1 MSDIHNIQKSLA
13 DRLVAEFEDSD
24 LDSNAA
30 SETDASTTDHVVIGL
45 AERVQEKEAAKERA
59 KASEAAPKKKSF
71 QPIGIALVMF
81 AFAAVI
87 IAGETIL

>member
-1 MSDIHNIQKSLA
+1 MSDLHNLQKSLA
-13 DRLVAEFEDSD
+13 DRLNAEFEET
-24 LDSNAA
+24 N
-30 SETDASTTDHVVIGL
+30 SEPQINPETNELADDQVVIGL
-45 AERVQEKEAAKERA
+45 AERAQEKADADEKA
-59 KASEAAPKKKSF
+59 KASEAVPKKRTF

>member
-1 MSDIHNIQKSLA
+1 MSDLHNIQKSLA
-13 DRLVAEFEDSD
+13 DRLNAEFEDTHSEPD
-24 LDSNAA
+24 ATYQTNEAA
-30 SETDASTTDHVVIGL
+30 DDHIVIGL
-45 AERVQEKEAAKERA
+45 AQRTQEKEEAKEKA
-59 KASEAAPKKKSF
+59 KASEPAPKKKSF

>member
-1 MSDIHNIQKSLA
+1 MSELHNIQKSLA
-13 DRLVAEFEDSD
+13 DRLNAEFEEPS
-24 LDSNAA
+24 SIP
-30 SETDASTTDHVVIGL
+30 ETNEVTDGKTVIGL
-45 AERVQEKEAAKERA
+45 AERAQEKEDAIEKAKT
-59 KASEAAPKKKSF
+59 SEAAPRKRAF